1 MMRKLLLLAVAL
13 MVVSVP
19 ILAQERSERVRFA
32 KGASSKAIHGSIR
45 GYAGVNYIIG
55 ARAGQRMTVA
65 LNSSNTFNYFN
76 VRAPGHDDAALY
88 DETSG
93 DPYSG
98 TLPETGDYRIQV
110 YLMRNAARRGESAD
124 YILTISIE

>member
-1 MMRKLLLLAVAL
+1 MMRKPAAGGRPDGGVRPDPGAG
-13 MVVSVP
+13 
-19 ILAQERSERVRFA
+19 AQERVRFA

-98 TLPETGDYRIQV
+98 RSRRRATTASRLSDAQRRP
-110 YLMRNAARRGESAD
+110 ARRVGG

>member
-1 MMRKLLLLAVAL
+1 MRKLLLPAAALLAVAA
-13 MVVSVP
+13 P

-45 GYAGVNYIIG
+45 GYAGVNYIVG
-55 ARAGQRMTVA
+55 ARAGQRMTVT
-65 LNSSNTFNYFN
+65 LKSSNTFNYFS
-76 VRAPGHDDAALY
+76 VWAPGHQDVALY

-93 DPYSG
+93 DPFAG

-110 YLMRNAARRGESAD
+110 YLMRNAARRNESAN
-124 YILTISIE
+124 YTLTISIE